1 MGLIAKVLS
10 EPGLFFKPWP
20 DRQDYWRHDYMR
32 VYLDA
37 NFFISGFSE
46 RPKDVTIVKKA
57 ADNAG
62 MELWITRQVFQELR
76 WYLRREAENIVQIDE
91 TLSKDIKSF
100 MDSITHHESAL
111 PQPNDMSLVLG
122 AMRNKNSKIVTSD
135 MKLLNTIQDLKVSVE
150 GIVGS
155 AFVLELMESVEDEKL
170 QKELSIIRD
179 RIYSEEVRYSIA
191 RQESYDPVTRIRII
205 EDHALRVLRTVKRP
219 AEGLD
224 RKLSKGQPL
233 FVLDFLED
241 IKADIPNMFEDFR
254 EGKYDSLAHE
264 IEAVQNEIERL
275 LIVSTL
281 TEDSETHGQLV
292 RHASDLTLFL
302 YYLETICHLYRGTR
316 QGIEDALTISDEAFR
331 LLMFAEVTNNE
342 LKATVFF
349 VRIVL
354 ALIREDYDEIDYYYS
369 LYDSMINRIGLTDM
383 LETSEGLYVTMQILR
398 KFMGGFSLTKNKLQ
412 YPEVTMSML
421 NDIAKYSIQFD
432 DHDNAWQLAVTAYKI
447 GVAYNKE
454 EGSLGS
460 FLMLYKVSSSSHD
473 RFKPALEKIAE
484 HALKAF
490 VKKGW
495 NTSQVTPILNEIQGQ
510 FPAIQGMA
518 TSGPVN
524 QKKLKKELTGWMD
537 VLSIET
543 IDDVEMLVV
552 RNDKLQT
559 RIAIAIGNHPEL
571 GTLKTGHKVALTNGS
586 YEVTDANPEV
596 VKKYSVVLTITPNK
610 SAEIS
615 FEGEYGFS
623 CLKLAEPAAEAK
635 S

>member
-1 MGLIAKVLS
+1 
-10 EPGLFFKPWP
+10 
-20 DRQDYWRHDYMR
+20 MR

-37 NFFISGFSE
+37 NFFISGFSD
-46 RPKDVTIVKKA
+46 RPKDVAIVKEA

-76 WYLRREAENIVQIDE
+76 WYLRREAEKVVQIDE
-91 TLSKDIKSF
+91 TLNKDIKEF
-100 MDSITHHESAL
+100 MASISRPESSL
-111 PQPNDMSLVLG
+111 PQANDMSLILG
-122 AMRNKNSKIVTSD
+122 AMRKKGSKIVTSD
-135 MKLLNTIQDLKVSVE
+135 LKLLNTIQDLNVAVE

-155 AFVLELMESVEDEKL
+155 AYVLELMESVTDEKL
-170 QKELSIIRD
+170 KKDLSVIRD
-179 RIYSEEVRYSIA
+179 RIYSEEVRYSIS

-205 EDHALRVLRTVKRP
+205 EDHALRVLRSVKRP

-241 IKADIPNMFEDFR
+241 IKADIPNMFDDFR
-254 EGKYDSLAHE
+254 EGKYDTLAQE

-292 RHASDLTLFL
+292 RQAADLTLFL
-302 YYLETICHLYRGTR
+302 YYLETICNLYRGTR
-316 QGIEDALTISDEAFR
+316 QGIEDALKTSDEAFR
-331 LLMFAEVTNNE
+331 LLMFAEVSNDE
-342 LKATVFF
+342 LKASVFF

-369 LYDSMINRIGLTDM
+369 LYDSMINRIGLDDM
-383 LETSEGLYVTMQILR
+383 LETSEGLYITMQILR
-398 KFMGGFSLTKNKLQ
+398 KFMGGFSLTKNKLS
-412 YPEVTMSML
+412 YPDVTMSML
-421 NDIAKYSIQFD
+421 NDLTKYSIQFD

-454 EGSLGS
+454 EGALGS

-495 NTSQVTPILNEIQGQ
+495 NTSNITPILNEIQGQ
-510 FPAIQGMA
+510 LPPVEGFA
-518 TSGPVN
+518 TEGPVKH
-524 QKKLKKELTGWMD
+524 KKLKKELIGWMD
-537 VLSIET
+537 VLSLET
-543 IDDVEMLVV
+543 INDVEMLVV
-552 RNDKLQT
+552 RNDKLQA
-559 RIAIAIGNHPEL
+559 RIAIAVGNHPEIS
-571 GTLKTGHKVALTNGS
+571 TLKTGHKIALTNGS
-586 YEVTDANPEV
+586 FEVSDANPEV
-596 VKKYSVVLTITPNK
+596 VKNYSVVLMITPSE

-615 FEGEYGFS
+615 YEGEYGFS
-623 CLKLAEPAAEAK
+623 YLKVAEPGA
-635 S
+635 

>member
-1 MGLIAKVLS
+1 
-10 EPGLFFKPWP
+10 
-20 DRQDYWRHDYMR
+20 MR

-37 NFFISGFSE
+37 NFIISGFSE

-76 WYLRREAENIVQIDE
+76 WYLRREVENIVQIDE

-100 MDSITHHESAL
+100 MDSIKHSETSL
-111 PQPNDMSLVLG
+111 PQPNDISLILG
-122 AMRNKNSKIVTSD
+122 AMRNKKSKIVTSD
-135 MKLLNTIQDLKVSVE
+135 MKLLNTIQDLKVEVE

-155 AFVLELMESVEDEKL
+155 AFVLELMESVEEEKL
-170 QKELSIIRD
+170 KKDLSTIRD

-205 EDHALRVLRTVKRP
+205 EDHALRVLRSVKRP

-241 IKADIPNMFEDFR
+241 IKADIPNMFDDFR

-316 QGIEDALTISDEAFR
+316 QGIEDALIISDEAFR
-331 LLMFAEVTNNE
+331 LLMFAEVSNDE

-354 ALIREDYDEIDYYYS
+354 ALIREDYEEIDYYYS
-369 LYDSMINRIGLTDM
+369 LYDSMINRIGLTSM
-383 LETSEGLYVTMQILR
+383 LETSEGLYITMQILR

-412 YPEVTMSML
+412 FPEVTMSML

-432 DHDNAWQLAVTAYKI
+432 DHDNAWQLSVTAYKI

-454 EGSLGS
+454 EGALGS

-495 NTSQVTPILNEIQGQ
+495 NTSQITPILNEIQGEL
-510 FPAIQGMA
+510 PSIEGMT
-518 TSGPVN
+518 TSGPVD

-537 VLSIET
+537 VLSLEI

-552 RNDKLQT
+552 RNDKLQSRVT
-559 RIAIAIGNHPEL
+559 IAIGNHPEL
-571 GTLKTGHKVALTNGS
+571 GTLKTGHKIALTNGS
-586 YEVTDANPEV
+586 YEVSDANPEV
-596 VKKYSVVLTITPNK
+596 VKKYAVVLTITP
-610 SAEIS
+610 SETAEIS

-623 CLKLAEPAAEAK
+623 CLKVAEPEAEVK

>member
-1 MGLIAKVLS
+1 
-10 EPGLFFKPWP
+10 
-20 DRQDYWRHDYMR
+20 MR
-32 VYLDA
+32 AYLDA
-37 NFFISGFSE
+37 NFFISGFSD
-46 RPKDVTIVKKA
+46 RPKDVAIIKEA
-57 ADNAG
+57 ADSAG

-76 WYLRREAENIVQIDE
+76 WYLRREAEKIVQIDE

-100 MDSITHHESAL
+100 MDSISRPESSL
-111 PQPNDMSLVLG
+111 PQANDMSLILG
-122 AMRNKNSKIVTSD
+122 AMRNKGSKIVTSD
-135 MKLLNTIQDLKVSVE
+135 LKLLNTIQDLKVEVE

-155 AFVLELMESVEDEKL
+155 AYVLELIESVSEEKL
-170 QKELSIIRD
+170 KKDLAIIRD

-241 IKADIPNMFEDFR
+241 IKADVPNMFDDFR
-254 EGKYDSLAHE
+254 DGKYDTLAHE

-292 RHASDLTLFL
+292 RQAADLTLFL
-302 YYLETICHLYRGTR
+302 YYLEMICHLYRGTR
-316 QGIEDALTISDEAFR
+316 QGIEDALSISDEAFR
-331 LLMFAEVTNNE
+331 LLMFAEVGNDE
-342 LKATVFF
+342 LKASVFF

-369 LYDSMINRIGLTDM
+369 LYDSMINRINLTDM
-383 LETSEGLYVTMQILR
+383 LETSEGLYITMQILR

-412 YPEVTMSML
+412 HPDVTMSML
-421 NDIAKYSIQFD
+421 NDLTKYAIQFD

-454 EGSLGS
+454 EGALGS

-473 RFKPALEKIAE
+473 RFKPALEKISE

-495 NTSQVTPILNEIQGQ
+495 NTSQITPILNEVQGQ
-510 FPAIQGMA
+510 LPQIEGM
-518 TSGPVN
+518 TTDGPVD
-524 QKKLKKELTGWMD
+524 QTKLKEELTGWMD
-537 VLSIET
+537 VLSNET
-543 IDDVEMLVV
+543 IDNVEMLVV
-552 RNDKLQT
+552 RNDKLQA
-559 RIAIAIGNHPEL
+559 RVAIAVGNHPEVSS
-571 GTLKTGHKVALTNGS
+571 LKTGHKIALTRGNF
-586 YEVTDANPEV
+586 EVSDANPEV
-596 VKKYSVVLTITPNK
+596 VKKYSVILTITPSE

-615 FEGEYGFS
+615 YEGEYGFS
-623 CLKLAEPAAEAK
+623 YLKVAEPEAEV
-635 S
+635 

>member
-1 MGLIAKVLS
+1 
-10 EPGLFFKPWP
+10 
-20 DRQDYWRHDYMR
+20 MR

-46 RPKDVTIVKKA
+46 RPKDVAIVKEA
-57 ADNAG
+57 ADTAG
-62 MELWITRQVFQELR
+62 MELWISRQVFQELR
-76 WYLRREAENIVQIDE
+76 WYLRREVEKIVQIDE
-91 TLSKDIKSF
+91 TLNKDIKSF
-100 MDSITHHESAL
+100 MESINRPESSL
-111 PQPNDMSLVLG
+111 PQPNDMSLILG
-122 AMRNKNSKIVTSD
+122 SMRHKKSKIVTSD
-135 MKLLNTIQDLKVSVE
+135 LKLLNTIQDLKVEVE

-155 AFVLELMESVEDEKL
+155 AYVLELMESVSDEKL
-170 QKELSIIRD
+170 KRDLSVIRD
-179 RIYSEEVRYSIA
+179 RIYSEEVRYSIS

-219 AEGLD
+219 AEGVD

-241 IKADIPNMFEDFR
+241 IKADIPNMFDDFR
-254 EGKYDSLAHE
+254 DGKYDSLAHE

-281 TEDSETHGQLV
+281 TEDSDTHGQLV
-292 RHASDLTLFL
+292 KQASDLTLFL
-302 YYLETICHLYRGTR
+302 YYLEMICHLYRGTR
-316 QGIEDALTISDEAFR
+316 QGIEEALKVGDEAFR
-331 LLMFAEVTNNE
+331 LLMFAEVGNDE
-342 LKATVFF
+342 LKASVFF

-369 LYDSMINRIGLTDM
+369 LYDSMINRIGLDDM
-383 LETSEGLYVTMQILR
+383 LETSEGLYITMQILR

-412 YPEVTMSML
+412 HPDVTMSML
-421 NDIAKYSIQFD
+421 NDLAKYAIQFD

-454 EGSLGS
+454 EGALGS

-490 VKKGW
+490 VKKSW
-495 NTSQVTPILNEIQGQ
+495 NTSQITPILNEIQGQ
-510 FPAIQGMA
+510 LPPVEEM
-518 TSGPVN
+518 TTDGPVD
-524 QKKLKKELTGWMD
+524 QKKLKEELTGWMD
-537 VLSIET
+537 VLSLEK
-543 IDDVEMLVV
+543 IDKVDMLVV
-552 RNDKLQT
+552 RNDKLQA
-559 RIAIAIGNHPEL
+559 RVAIAVGNHPEVS
-571 GTLKTGHKVALTNGS
+571 TLKTGHKIALTNGN
-586 YEVTDANPEV
+586 YEVSDAKPEV
-596 VKKYSVVLTITPNK
+596 VKKYSVVLMITPSE

-623 CLKLAEPAAEAK
+623 CLKVAEPEAEVK

>member
-1 MGLIAKVLS
+1 
-10 EPGLFFKPWP
+10 
-20 DRQDYWRHDYMR
+20 MR

-100 MDSITHHESAL
+100 INSITLPESSL
-111 PQPNDMSLVLG
+111 PQPNDMSLILG
-122 AMRNKNSKIVTSD
+122 AMRNRKSKIVTSD
-135 MKLLNTIQDLKVSVE
+135 LRLLNTIQDLKVDVE

-170 QKELSIIRD
+170 KKDLSIIRD

-205 EDHALRVLRTVKRP
+205 EDHALRVLRSVKRP

-241 IKADIPNMFEDFR
+241 IKADIPNMFDDFR

-316 QGIEDALTISDEAFR
+316 QGIEDALIISDEAFR
-331 LLMFAEVTNNE
+331 LLMFAEVSNDE

-354 ALIREDYDEIDYYYS
+354 ALIREDYEEIDYYYS
-369 LYDSMINRIGLTDM
+369 LYDSMINRIGLTSM
-383 LETSEGLYVTMQILR
+383 LETSEGLYITMQILR

-454 EGSLGS
+454 EGALGS

-495 NTSQVTPILNEIQGQ
+495 NTSQITPILNEIQGQ
-510 FPAIQGMA
+510 LPSVEGMT
-518 TSGPVN
+518 TSGPVD

-537 VLSIET
+537 VLSLET

-571 GTLKTGHKVALTNGS
+571 GTLKTGHKIALTNGS
-586 YEVTDANPEV
+586 YEVSDANPEV
-596 VKKYSVVLTITPNK
+596 VKKYLVVLTITPSE

-623 CLKLAEPAAEAK
+623 CLKVAEPEAEVK

>member
-1 MGLIAKVLS
+1 
-10 EPGLFFKPWP
+10 
-20 DRQDYWRHDYMR
+20 MR
-32 VYLDA
+32 AYLDA

-46 RPKDVTIVKKA
+46 RPKDVATVKEA
-57 ADNAG
+57 ADNVEI
-62 MELWITRQVFQELR
+62 ELWITRQVFQELR
-76 WYLRREAENIVQIDE
+76 WYLRREVEKIVQIDE

-100 MDSITHHESAL
+100 MDSMSRPESSL
-111 PQPNDMSLVLG
+111 PQPNDMSLILA
-122 AMRNKNSKIVTSD
+122 AMRNKKSKIVTSD
-135 MKLLNTIQDLKVSVE
+135 LKLLNTIQDLKVDVE

-155 AFVLELMESVEDEKL
+155 AFVLELMESVSDEKL
-170 QKELSIIRD
+170 KGNLSTIRD
-179 RIYSEEVRYSIA
+179 RIYSEEVRYSIS

-224 RKLSKGQPL
+224 RKLTKGQPL

-241 IKADIPNMFEDFR
+241 IKAEIPHMFEDFR
-254 EGKYDSLAHE
+254 EGKYDTLAHE

-281 TEDSETHGQLV
+281 TEESETHGQLV
-292 RHASDLTLFL
+292 SQASDLTLFL
-302 YYLETICHLYRGTR
+302 YYLEMICHLYRGTR
-316 QGIEDALTISDEAFR
+316 DGIEDALSISDEAFR
-331 LLMFAEVTNNE
+331 LLMFAEVSNDE
-342 LKATVFF
+342 LKASVFF

-354 ALIREDYDEIDYYYS
+354 ALIKEDYDEIDYYYS
-369 LYDSMINRIGLTDM
+369 LYDSMINRIGLDDM
-383 LETSEGLYVTMQILR
+383 LETSEGLYITMQILR

-412 YPEVTMSML
+412 HPDVTMSML
-421 NDIAKYSIQFD
+421 NDLAKYAIQFD

-454 EGSLGS
+454 EGALGS

-495 NTSQVTPILNEIQGQ
+495 NTSLVTPILNEIQGDL
-510 FPAIQGMA
+510 PPIDGM
-518 TSGPVN
+518 TTNGPVDK
-524 QKKLKKELTGWMD
+524 KKLKKELTGWMD
-537 VLSIET
+537 VLSLEK
-543 IDDVEMLVV
+543 IDGEEMLVV
-552 RNDKLQT
+552 RNEKLQA
-559 RIAIAIGNHPEL
+559 RVAIAVGKHPEVSI
-571 GTLKTGHKVALTNGS
+571 LKTGHKIALTNGS
-586 YEVTDANPEV
+586 YEVSDAKPEV
-596 VKKYSVVLTITPNK
+596 VRKYSVVLMITPSE

-623 CLKLAEPAAEAK
+623 CLKVTKPEVEAK

>member
-1 MGLIAKVLS
+1 
-10 EPGLFFKPWP
+10 
-20 DRQDYWRHDYMR
+20 MR

-37 NFFISGFSE
+37 NFFISGFSD
-46 RPKDVTIVKKA
+46 RPKDVAVVKKA
-57 ADNAG
+57 ADEAE

-76 WYLRREAENIVQIDE
+76 WYLRREAEKIVQIDE
-91 TLSKDIKSF
+91 TLSKDIKAF
-100 MDSITHHESAL
+100 MESINRPESSL

-122 AMRNKNSKIVTSD
+122 AMRSKGSKIVTSD
-135 MKLLNTIQDLKVSVE
+135 LKLLNTIQDLNVDVE

-155 AFVLELMESVEDEKL
+155 AFVLELMESVSDEKL
-170 QKELSIIRD
+170 KEDLSAIRD
-179 RIYSEEVRYSIA
+179 RIYSEEVRYSIS
-191 RQESYDPVTRIRII
+191 RQETYDPVTRIRII

-219 AEGLD
+219 AEGFD

-241 IKADIPNMFEDFR
+241 IKADVPNMFEDFR
-254 EGKYDSLAHE
+254 EGKYDTLAHE

-302 YYLETICHLYRGTR
+302 YYLEMICHLYRGTR

-331 LLMFAEVTNNE
+331 LLMFAEVSNDE
-342 LKATVFF
+342 LKASVFF

-354 ALIREDYDEIDYYYS
+354 ALIREDYEEIDYYYS

-383 LETSEGLYVTMQILR
+383 LETSEGLYITMQILR

-421 NDIAKYSIQFD
+421 NDLTKYAIQFD

-454 EGSLGS
+454 DGALGS

-495 NTSQVTPILNEIQGQ
+495 DTTQITPILNEVQGQ
-510 FPAIQGMA
+510 LPQVSGM
-518 TSGPVN
+518 TTDGPVD
-524 QKKLKKELTGWMD
+524 QKELNEELTGWMD
-537 VLSIET
+537 VLSLET
-543 IDDVEMLVV
+543 IDGVEMLVV
-552 RNDKLQT
+552 RNDKLQA
-559 RIAIAIGNHPEL
+559 RIAIAVGNRQEL
-571 GTLKTGHKVALTNGS
+571 CALKTGHKVALTNGNF
-586 YEVTDANPEV
+586 EVSNAKPEV
-596 VKKYSVVLTITPNK
+596 VKQYSIVLTITPSE

-615 FEGEYGFS
+615 YEGEYGFS
-623 CLKLAEPAAEAK
+623 YLKVTEETAK
-635 S
+635 LKT